1 MNLKMT
7 RIATGGAKTAVAH
20 VHKTDENES
29 VRVLEG
35 DVNDI
40 LVDAELDARALGRSK
55 SVRHIVISPDQEL
68 TAEQRNEAI
77 QMIRQEY
84 KMGERPIYLV
94 EHVKARADGKK
105 IPHFHFLAAET
116 HGAGNQI
123 EHAHFMRR
131 NEKLARKMELKFGHN
146 LTKGR
151 HNKAVLNALKKE
163 GATVEAAAIQHLTEG
178 KPALAKY
185 GNKSHQKA
193 KRLGYSLPKI
203 SQALTELQKG
213 TAADIAAGLD
223 RICEEHGVTIQK
235 SDRRSAILIV
245 AEDGTVLKNA
255 NRSLKIKANQ
265 VDEILENVR
274 KDTIDDRPTNGRG
287 ANERDGGQLSGTIE
301 LTGGTDATG
310 RDAGADVARDIPEPD
325 TRRAGNNLEPDL
337 ADQRR
342 HDEDPR
348 AGAAERAGPRG
359 SDERTA
365 RPDPRANDQ
374 NGRDTAPAHGR
385 ARRDKEKTATSTAS
399 ATGRD
404 AALTAVHKIQR
415 TRAASELAPAL
426 AAAKKAVA
434 GDKEPTQPTARHILD
449 RRRAAEN
456 MKPHLEAAKAAV
468 EGPKTPTV
476 HQKIQRNHAAQAVQD
491 KLAAAQAAVAGETT
505 PTPVQVTPL
514 QAITR
519 SRIAKGLATALAA
532 ARRAVL
538 GDPRPTIQQK
548 VQRAATAKA
557 LAPQLD
563 AAKAIFRQE
572 QIDAKNI
579 QEQTNIREEAAR
591 RDADDIELIDDG
603 DTFEAITSRA
613 TGETGAQVRQSG
625 DQNAGRDPQSIGDES
640 RPRGSRNR
648 DERDALDARTGP
660 SSNRRSAS
668 AGARAVQDTRE
679 HVSGTSGH
687 QQSVSGSNADSRGRP
702 ESQPVSRSALAAHG
716 QRYMANKAASGV
728 RASRQSLEQST
739 KRMKNRHKGDMNKC
753 AAQAMLNER
762 SGGSP
767 QFASLDGDDFQALM
781 AFFQQNQATL
791 RNSI

>member
-55 SVRHIVISPDQEL
+55 SVRHIVISPDQLL
-68 TAEQRNEAI
+68 TDDQRNEAI

-84 KMGERPIYLV
+84 KMGDRPMYLV
-94 EHVKARADGKK
+94 EHVKERSNGSKVH
-105 IPHFHFLAAET
+105 HFHGLIAET
-116 HGAGNQI
+116 HGAGDQI
-123 EHAHFMRR
+123 EYAHFKRR
-131 NEKLARKMELKFGHN
+131 NEKLARKMELRFGHN

-185 GNKSHQKA
+185 GHKSHQKA

-223 RICEEHGVTIQK
+223 RICEEHGVTFQK

-274 KDTIDDRPTNGRG
+274 KDTIDDRPTNTRG
-287 ANERDGGQLSGTIE
+287 AESRDGGQLSR
-301 LTGGTDATG
+301 GGQLSGAIDITRADTT
-310 RDAGADVARDIPEPD
+310 GADADVTRGISEPIPGG
-325 TRRAGNNLEPDL
+325 AGNDLEPDI

-348 AGAAERAGPRG
+348 AGAAHRGGRRRPDAGAIGGYPRDDWENG
-359 SDERTA
+359 NDTA
-365 RPDPRANDQ
+365 R
-374 NGRDTAPAHGR
+374 AHID
-385 ARRDKEKTATSTAS
+385 ARGHQEEVATSDTS

-404 AALTAVHKIQR
+404 PARAAALTAQ
-415 TRAASELAPAL
+415 
-426 AAAKKAVA
+426 
-434 GDKEPTQPTARHILD
+434 
-449 RRRAAEN
+449 
-456 MKPHLEAAKAAV
+456 
-468 EGPKTPTV
+468 
-476 HQKIQRNHAAQAVQD
+476 QKIQRNHAARGVQD
-491 KLAAAQAAVAGETT
+491 QLAAAQAAVAGDTT
-505 PTPVQVTPL
+505 PVPATVTPIR
-514 QAITR
+514 AITR
-519 SRIAKGLATALAA
+519 SRIARNLATALAA
-532 ARRAVL
+532 AKRAVF
-538 GDPRPTIQQK
+538 GDPTPIVQQK
-548 VQRAATAKA
+548 IQRAATAKA
-557 LAPQLD
+557 LAPQLE
-563 AAKAIFRQE
+563 AAKKAIYKE
-572 QIDAKNI
+572 QIDAIKIKEETKTREAEASTAAATGI
-579 QEQTNIREEAAR
+579 QEAASKEAE
-591 RDADDIELIDDG
+591 DDIELIEAGDDFKAFSSGPDTAG
-603 DTFEAITSRA
+603 DP
-613 TGETGAQVRQSG
+613 GVRRQHDADVRGNTEDLGNGS
-625 DQNAGRDPQSIGDES
+625 Q
-640 RPRGSRNR
+640 PRGSRRGDQRNAPDVAGDPGSSGR
-648 DERDALDARTGP
+648 SSSAR
-660 SSNRRSAS
+660 
-668 AGARAVQDTRE
+668 ARAVQETRE
-679 HVSGTSGH
+679 YISTAPRH
-687 QQSVSGSNADSRGRP
+687 QQGSGGSHADSSRRT
-702 ESQPVSRSALAAHG
+702 ESQRVSRSALAAHG

-728 RASRQSLEQST
+728 RASRKSLEQST
-739 KRMKNRHKGDMNKC
+739 KRGRNRHKGDMNVS

-767 QFASLDGDDFQALM
+767 QFATLDGDSFEALI